1 MKDLKKQ
8 MRISERSFYAT
19 LACFLTCFI
28 NLFYY
33 LYYKTNPLTLVAV
46 FPLIFWIAY
55 DGNEEGKITK
65 LGFWYWVSLLLTTS
79 ILTLIY
85 PLF

>member
-1 MKDLKKQ
+1 MTKLKKQ
-8 MRISERSFYAT
+8 MQISERSFYAT
-19 LACFLTCFI
+19 LACFFTCLI

-33 LYYKTNPLTLVAV
+33 LVYSKSPLTLVAIL
-46 FPLIFWIAY
+46 PLIFWVAY

-65 LGFWYWVSLLLTTS
+65 LGYWYWVSLLTATS
-79 ILTLIY
+79 LVTLIY